1 MALSGPCSI
10 KVDIICS
17 NWEMT
22 AHNDSLRHFR
32 PGETVLLS
40 YLSPGEGKATI
51 IGVRVIT
58 MKLGE
63 TRGCS
68 CGCVCGGDG
77 ARVLGSLATSPTF
90 LGDRNQPLYLL
101 VGVGLLV
108 KMTATAP
115 DAERLFRFKYRL
127 EGRGFSLA
135 GPVCHRHH
143 HGHLWSMAFV
153 WPT

>member
-1 MALSGPCSI
+1 
-10 KVDIICS
+10 
-17 NWEMT
+17 
-22 AHNDSLRHFR
+22 
-32 PGETVLLS
+32 
-40 YLSPGEGKATI
+40 
-51 IGVRVIT
+51 

-63 TRGCS
+63 NRGCS

-115 DAERLFRFKYRL
+115 DAERLFRFKYRH

-143 HGHLWSMAFV
+143 HGHLCLVHGLCVAHLGMESCPRRWLCPRSEAR
-153 WPT
+153 WIRLG